1 MRLTNYG
8 RRVLSRTTAVA
19 AMLVMVTGAIMTVTN
34 GAGAIF
40 GIEQKAYNVLYIALI
55 MPISFA
61 IMIHIA
67 YTEYDRRYEK
77 DLQGNSKGR

>member
-34 GAGAIF
+34 GAGAIL

-61 IMIHIA
+61 IMMHIA
-67 YTEYDRRYEK
+67 YAEYDRRYEN
-77 DLQGNSKGR
+77 DLQDNSKGR